1 MFKTNV
7 QFINSL
13 YNTRSMPAIFFLNRS
28 LIVKLWPLTRQMS
41 YGFMFLQ
48 RLHWGFFFRKKCIK
62 RHLHV
67 LPWLVLICVQLIF
80 KESGVKVWA
89 CWGLTFTP
97 CYQALKTAIK
107 EMLLPLIYMKL
118 TPWMSGSLKKTKK
131 DIIGRNSDI
140 SRWSLLELCGIQP
153 QAKGDKSR
161 STLWIYFGEE

>member
-7 QFINSL
+7 QYINLL
-13 YNTRSMPAIFFLNRS
+13 YNTHGAFPTFFFLKPITQCQTVTSNS
-28 LIVKLWPLTRQMS
+28 ANVLWVYVSSKAALR
-41 YGFMFLQ
+41 
-48 RLHWGFFFRKKCIK
+48 GFFFPRKKCIK

-67 LPWLVLICVQLIF
+67 LPWLVLIYLQLIF

-118 TPWMSGSLKKTKK
+118 TPWMSGSLKKTTKK
-131 DIIGRNSDI
+131 DIIDLRY
-140 SRWSLLELCGIQP
+140 RSLVFTGIVWNP
-153 QAKGDKSR
+153 APG
-161 STLWIYFGEE
+161 